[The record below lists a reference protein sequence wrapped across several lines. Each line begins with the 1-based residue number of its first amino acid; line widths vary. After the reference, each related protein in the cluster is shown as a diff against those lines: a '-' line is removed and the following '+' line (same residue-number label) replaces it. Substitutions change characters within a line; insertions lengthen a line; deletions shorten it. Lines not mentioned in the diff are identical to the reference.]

1 MEIDWLIKKLTVEE
15 AETLNM
21 VSDKRLGPE
30 PIPFGFLNH
39 AWRNLKSLITEGD
52 ELWEFSSPKKTWEYL
67 AGAEG
72 VALMRKGKEIAHII
86 TREN

>member
-1 MEIDWLIKKLTVEE
+1 MEPDWLIRKLTIEE

-30 PIPFGFLNH
+30 PVPFGFINQ
-39 AWRNLKSLITEGD
+39 AWLNLKSLIQEGD
-52 ELWEFSSPKKTWEYL
+52 ELWEFSSPKVTWECL
-67 AGAEG
+67 VGREG
-72 VALMRKGKEIAHII
+72 IVLIRKDKEIAHII